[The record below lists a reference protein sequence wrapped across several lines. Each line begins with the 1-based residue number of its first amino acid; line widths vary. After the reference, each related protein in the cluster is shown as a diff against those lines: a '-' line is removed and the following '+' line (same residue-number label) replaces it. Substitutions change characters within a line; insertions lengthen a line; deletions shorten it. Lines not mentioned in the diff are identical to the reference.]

1 MEVSTAI
8 SLYNVHEIMDPQMTE
23 EDEKELLEAEEI
35 VRRLLQVDWDATDGD
50 GDQISSMKKL
60 ADVLGIDY
68 IQEADEVVPVRRGRG
83 GGAN

>member
-1 MEVSTAI
+1 
-8 SLYNVHEIMDPQMTE
+8 MTE

-68 IQEADEVVPVRRGRG
+68 IQEADEVVPVRGGRG